1 MTFVWDESKER
12 KNRARHGI
20 SFATAASAFQD
31 SAAVSYLDR
40 VVDGEERWHTL
51 GLIGG
56 VIVLLVVHTSE
67 EKMVKSKSVSSRRE
81 KRLPASVLFTTPLTD
96 KQRREIA
103 ALARLP
109 DAEIDLSDIPEM
121 KAWPEK
127 VEVGKFYRPIKQ
139 QISIRVDADVLA
151 WFRAKGRKYQTD
163 MNEVLRREMSGAG
176 RTRRD

>member
-67 EKMVKSKSVSSRRE
+67 EKNGEEQVRIISARKATPRE
-81 KRLPASVLFTTPLTD
+81 RLVYD
-96 KQRREIA
+96 A
-103 ALARLP
+103 A
-109 DAEIDLSDIPEM
+109 
-121 KAWPEK
+121 
-127 VEVGKFYRPIKQ
+127 Y
-139 QISIRVDADVLA
+139 
-151 WFRAKGRKYQTD
+151 
-163 MNEVLRREMSGAG
+163 
-176 RTRRD
+176 